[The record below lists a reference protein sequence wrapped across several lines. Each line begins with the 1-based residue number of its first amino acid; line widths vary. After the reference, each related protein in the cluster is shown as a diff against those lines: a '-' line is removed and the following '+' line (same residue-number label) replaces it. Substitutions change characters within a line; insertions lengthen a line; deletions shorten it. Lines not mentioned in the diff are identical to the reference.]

1 MANLIEILTNIFSHV
16 CHQIPE
22 RSFLIYG
29 GKSIL
34 CARCTGMYLGVFV
47 GVLSIIFINK
57 ISNTRIFKMIL
68 ISVLIVLLE
77 IYGEKIQIAFFG
89 NIVRF
94 TTGILLGVSVGLG
107 IAMSTKKIIGGH
119 Q

>member
-1 MANLIEILTNIFSHV
+1 MINFIEILINIFSHV

-34 CARCTGMYLGVFV
+34 CARCTGMYF
-47 GVLSIIFINK
+47 GVLVGILSITFIKK
-57 ISNTRIFKMIL
+57 ISNIRIAKMIL

-77 IYGEKIQIAFFG
+77 IGIERTQIVSFG

-94 TTGILLGVSVGLG
+94 ATGLLLGVTIGHS
-107 IAMSTKKIIGGH
+107 IAMSTKQILGRC
-119 Q
+119 